1 MGVIEYELVNKRIEL
16 SKIQSDYDTNDK
28 IYFSVEK
35 TSKGTQVYFFNPEFA
50 FEKQLLI
57 NADATKIFTYLK
69 AAEKFPQEY
78 QKYIQNSFVFIK
90 IDNQHLSIFVMHIFH
105 K

>member
-1 MGVIEYELVNKRIEL
+1 MESIEYELISKRIKL
-16 SKIQSDYDTNDK
+16 SKIQSDYDANNK
-28 IYFSVEK
+28 IYFSIEK
-35 TSKGTQVYFFNPEFA
+35 TSKGDQVYFFNPEFA

-69 AAEKFPQEY
+69 AAEKTPEEY
-78 QKYIQNSFVFIK
+78 QKFTKDGFVFIK
-90 IDNQHLSIFVMHIFH
+90 IDNDHLSLFVMHTI